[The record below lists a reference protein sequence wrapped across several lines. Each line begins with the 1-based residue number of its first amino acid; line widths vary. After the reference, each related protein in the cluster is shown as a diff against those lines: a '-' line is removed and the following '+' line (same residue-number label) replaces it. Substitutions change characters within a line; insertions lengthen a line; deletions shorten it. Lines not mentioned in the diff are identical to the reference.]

1 MLPGGVKKRLLFF
14 FGRVQQAVERKIG
27 HILSLFLLNYFT
39 IFWANYHAYQLDQ
52 IWVVLVDGIF
62 LLVGTGIYVVLLAQI
77 PFGCLRKGLFF
88 LSFFLCALLGGLEIF
103 SIYNYQALIGA
114 GIVTAVMETNPK
126 EAGEFLERYLGWK
139 GALLVAAGAVFFRWG
154 YRRLSGMRFTL
165 MRRHWQNRLLP
176 VMFLAGILAAASLWN
191 GYHSFVI
198 NDSLDIPVLQVQRAV
213 GRALTDIEVYE
224 QMDGEM
230 EHSVEITGN
239 QGTIPHVVFVLG
251 ESTYRGRM
259 HLYGYDLENT
269 PNLDAL
275 AETGELVVFR
285 DVISP
290 KSATVAV
297 LKELFTFHDWEV
309 GKEWYQCNN
318 LMDVLK
324 AAGYR
329 TYWLSNQESSGIWG
343 NVAQLYANRCTKKAY
358 TALRESREDYGRLD
372 EELFP
377 LVEGALA
384 EAGEKNFYVIHL
396 MGGHGLYYMRFPY
409 LFTKFTAEDI
419 HGPQAELPEEK
430 RTELAQYANALYYND
445 YVVSSLFDM
454 FRQKNAIVIYLPD
467 HGETIYDDGSNFAG
481 HVEENPN
488 KYTLEVPLIFWA
500 SDTFRARYPEKWA
513 SVQNAALRP
522 YMTDDMI
529 HTILDLMDIRTPEFD
544 ASKSVI
550 HPDFDG
556 QRRRMVGQKDYDASM
571 R

>member
-324 AAGYR
+324 AAGYK

-556 QRRRMVGQKDYDASM
+556 QRRRVVGQKDYDASM

>member
-324 AAGYR
+324 AAGYK

-419 HGPQAELPEEK
+419 HGPQAELPEGK

-556 QRRRMVGQKDYDASM
+556 QRRRVVGQKDYDASM